1 MRRRLVRG
9 LAWCGAM
16 AVLYVAFHLRSPYL
30 LVWRPVETAALLL
43 ACAVGIAV
51 AVRRLRTRRLG
62 PLEGGL
68 LVAVL
73 AVAFAAAGVGEVGYR
88 LERRAVLADGDARA
102 LGRHFMVGYR
112 DFDEVA
118 MLAQRGLIG
127 GVYLSRANVH
137 GRSGAEIR
145 AEVDRLQ
152 ALRRRAGLPP
162 LLVAADQE
170 GGSVA
175 HMTPPL
181 AALPPLAQLVEDA
194 QDGTGLDARVR
205 AYGAT
210 QGCGLAAL
218 GVNLNFGPVA
228 DLRPSGRG
236 PLIDTHTLLR
246 RRAIAADPAVV
257 ERVVAAYDAALLAQ
271 GVRPTLKHFPGLGRV
286 ATDTHHFP
294 GRIDEPVARL
304 AAADWRPFRTAAKDG
319 AAMMLAHVVV
329 PEIDPDMPASLSGAV
344 VRGLLRG
351 EWGFDGLL
359 VTDDL
364 NMGAVFRR
372 GIGTAAAEA
381 LEAGVDMVL
390 VAYDPDQYYRA
401 MFGAMEALRGGKL
414 DAAQLAAGDRRIAAA
429 VPPMRSCASRPWP
442 GRT

>member
-1 MRRRLVRG
+1 MQARVPRW
-9 LAWCGAM
+9 LAWGA
-16 AVLYVAFHLRSPYL
+16 ATVLVFVAFHLRSPYL
-30 LVWRPVETAALLL
+30 LAWRPVETPVLLL
-43 ACAVGIAV
+43 ASAVGVVV
-51 AVRRLRTRRLG
+51 ARRLG
-62 PLEGGL
+62 RVEGGL
-68 LVAVL
+68 LAAVL
-73 AVAFAAAGVGEVGYR
+73 GIAFVATAVGEADFR
-88 LERRAVLADGDARA
+88 LERRAVLAADGDART

-118 MLAQRGLIG
+118 RLAQRGLIG

-145 AEVDRLQ
+145 AEVDALQ
-152 ALRRRAGLPP
+152 ALRRGAGLPP

-181 AALPPLAQLVEDA
+181 AALPPLSSLVDNGSDA
-194 QDGTGLDARVR
+194 GELDARVR
-205 AYGAT
+205 AYGET

-236 PLIDTHTLLR
+236 PLIDTHTLIR

-257 ERVVAAYDAALLAQ
+257 ERVVATYDAALLAQ

-286 ATDTHHFP
+286 TTDTHHFAA
-294 GRIDEPVARL
+294 RLDEPIARL
-304 AAADWRPFRTAAKDG
+304 TAADWRPFRTAVRDG
-319 AAMMLAHVVV
+319 AAMMLGHVVV
-329 PEIDPDMPASLSGAV
+329 PEIDSAKPASLSGAV

-351 EWGFDGLL
+351 EWGYDGLL

-401 MFGAMEALRGGKL
+401 MFGALQAQRRGSL
-414 DAAQLAAGDRRIAAA
+414 DAAQLAAGSRRIAAA
-429 VPPMRSCASRPWP
+429 VPPMRPCACRPLP